1 MEPTNGSKHSKLTR
15 RKFLKYVGVGAGS
28 LFVAGYASQI
38 EALASLTHDKV
49 EHGAKT
55 GIKYA
60 PDPLKDV
67 RYGMA
72 IDINACIGCRKCAY
86 ACLKENNI
94 GRDSGFLYIQ
104 LLGMEK
110 GTVDLEEAEYD
121 YTEGAEHGKWYF
133 PIQCQQ
139 CANPPCVQSCP
150 VNATWKEPDG
160 IVVIDYDKCIG
171 CRYCMVACPYH
182 ARHFNWKRPYVPK
195 KEVNSEVPMRPIGVV
210 EKCTFCIHRVR
221 EGKPTRCVEVCPV
234 QARKFGNLNDPKSP
248 ISRFLETRRPFRLKE
263 ELGTQPR
270 IWFAG

>member
-1 MEPTNGSKHSKLTR
+1 LKPADEVRKSQLTR
-15 RKFLKYVGVGAGS
+15 RKFLRYVGVGAGS
-28 LFVAGYASQI
+28 LLVASYAPQL
-38 EALASLTHDKV
+38 EALASLTHEEV
-49 EHGAKT
+49 EYGAHA

-60 PDPLKDV
+60 PPPLKGV

-72 IDINACIGCRKCAY
+72 IDVEACIGCRKCAY
-86 ACLKENNI
+86 ACFKENNI

-110 GTVDLEEAEYD
+110 GTVDLEEADYEY
-121 YTEGAEHGKWYF
+121 TKGAEPDKWYF

-139 CANPPCVQSCP
+139 CANPPCVQACP
-150 VNATWKEPDG
+150 VGATWKEPDG

-171 CRYCMVACPYH
+171 CRYCMVACPYG

-195 KEVNSEVPMRPIGVV
+195 KEINEEVPVRPIGVV

-221 EGKPTRCVEVCPV
+221 QGKPTRCVEACPV
-234 QARKFGNLNDPKSP
+234 QARKFGNLNDPESP
-248 ISRFLETRRPFRLKE
+248 ISLFLESRRPFRLKE